1 MRRKVSSHAKLPKNW
16 MDFLRDQNNKKEL
29 FALLTSKVIEFVCP
43 PSKVVYVTSG
53 ERVISAG
60 SDMTNCNHEE
70 ADTRAVVHILNALEQ
85 GMKSVKVRTVDTDV
99 VIILAGAFYEL
110 CQTQPLADIWIA
122 FGMSKNYRF
131 YSINAICASL
141 GEQRSRALPVFH
153 TLTGCDTMSAFK
165 GEGKKSAWQAWQAY
179 EEVTETLEYLA
190 SNPFEILDVST
201 VNEVREELFC
211 WKNRSVDRIPPTQDA
226 LLQHV

>member
-1 MRRKVSSHAKLPKNW
+1 MRRKVSSHAKLPRNW
-16 MDFLRDQNNKKEL
+16 MDFLCDQNNKKEL

-70 ADTRAVVHILNALEQ
+70 ADTRVVVHILNALEQ

-99 VIILAGAFYEL
+99 VIILAGAFYKL

-141 GEQRSRALPVFH
+141 H
-153 TLTGCDTMSAFK
+153 
-165 GEGKKSAWQAWQAY
+165 
-179 EEVTETLEYLA
+179 
-190 SNPFEILDVST
+190 VS
-201 VNEVREELFC
+201 F
-211 WKNRSVDRIPPTQDA
+211 QG
-226 LLQHV
+226 

>member
-1 MRRKVSSHAKLPKNW
+1 

-29 FALLTSKVIEFVCP
+29 FALLTSKVIKFVCP

-60 SDMTNCNHEE
+60 PDMTNCNHEE
-70 ADTRAVVHILNALEQ
+70 ADTRVVVHILNALEQ

-131 YSINAICASL
+131 YSIIAICASL

-153 TLTGCDTMSAFK
+153 TLTECDTTSASRVRA
-165 GEGKKSAWQAWQAY
+165 KSQPGRPGRHMKRLQRHWSTWL
-179 EEVTETLEYLA
+179 VTCLKSWMYILITFRKLRDGLSSCLTESVPEY
-190 SNPFEILDVST
+190 
-201 VNEVREELFC
+201 C
-211 WKNRSVDRIPPTQDA
+211 Q
-226 LLQHV
+226 

>member
-1 MRRKVSSHAKLPKNW
+1 MKREGRVCERKCQAMQKLPRNW

-53 ERVISAG
+53 EHVISAG

-70 ADTRAVVHILNALEQ
+70 ADTRVVVHILNALEQ

-110 CQTQPLADIWIA
+110 CQTQPLEDIWIA

-153 TLTGCDTMSAFK
+153 TLNVTPCQLSRVRS
-165 GEGKKSAWQAWQAY
+165 KSQPGRPGRHMKRLQRHWSTWL
-179 EEVTETLEYLA
+179 VTRLKSWMYT
-190 SNPFEILDVST
+190 F
-201 VNEVREELFC
+201 
-211 WKNRSVDRIPPTQDA
+211 
-226 LLQHV
+226 